1 MPICTHAKIFS
12 DFNLSFRFLTKKSI
26 AEEII
31 AAMRQL
37 NTFGVGKYSLD
48 GANNRNN
55 ATQNLQEIK
64 NCDHDRRREIRN
76 RTILEK
82 TELNSEHY
90 PQVSIVMDIRK
101 DLHSG

>member
-1 MPICTHAKIFS
+1 
-12 DFNLSFRFLTKKSI
+12 
-26 AEEII
+26 
-31 AAMRQL
+31 MRQL

-101 DLHSG
+101 DLLIA

>member
-1 MPICTHAKIFS
+1 MPICTHSKIFS

-26 AEEII
+26 AKQII
-31 AAMRQL
+31 AAMRRL
-37 NTFGVGKYSLD
+37 NSFGVGKYSLD
-48 GANNRNN
+48 GANNRSN
-55 ATQNLQEIK
+55 ATQNMQEIK

>member
-1 MPICTHAKIFS
+1 
-12 DFNLSFRFLTKKSI
+12 
-26 AEEII
+26 
-31 AAMRQL
+31 MRRL
-37 NTFGVGKYSLD
+37 NSFGVGKYSLD
-48 GANNRNN
+48 GANNRSN

-64 NCDHDRRREIRN
+64 KIAITIADARYEN

>member
-64 NCDHDRRREIRN
+64 NCDHDRRREIRKSN
-76 RTILEK
+76 YIGEERTEFRVLCRLDSVK
-82 TELNSEHY
+82 LLLSLLLLN
-90 PQVSIVMDIRK
+90 
-101 DLHSG
+101 

>member
-1 MPICTHAKIFS
+1 MRRL
-12 DFNLSFRFLTKKSI
+12 NSFR
-26 AEEII
+26 
-31 AAMRQL
+31 
-37 NTFGVGKYSLD
+37 VGKYSLD
-48 GANNRNN
+48 GANNRSN